1 MLHIFSEDSADEL
14 PPASPA
20 KSGRKNQTTKKI
32 TDAGGNASST
42 PAMMRLRHRFRG
54 LFGMNVEDGGYVGA
68 DMCDDEEKG

>member
-1 MLHIFSEDSADEL
+1 LCAFFSEDSADEL
-14 PPASPA
+14 PLASPT
-20 KSGRKNQTTKKI
+20 KSGRKNHSTRKI
-32 TDAGGNASST
+32 TGVGVNASGT